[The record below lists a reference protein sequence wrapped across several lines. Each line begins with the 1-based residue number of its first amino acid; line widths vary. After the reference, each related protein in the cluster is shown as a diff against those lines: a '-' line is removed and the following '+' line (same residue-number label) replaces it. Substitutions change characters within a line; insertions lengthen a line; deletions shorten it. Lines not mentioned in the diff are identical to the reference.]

1 MACESSYWIQI
12 VLKESIVYTH
22 FPPMRVPFV
31 KGIIRMCLGYN
42 KVGERASKKTW
53 EYIQER
59 VIVLKAEAQSDIMY
73 MKVRLENHI
82 T

>member
-1 MACESSYWIQI
+1 
-12 VLKESIVYTH
+12 
-22 FPPMRVPFV
+22 
-31 KGIIRMCLGYN
+31 MCLGYN

-73 MKVRLENHI
+73 MKVRFESYI
-82 T
+82 I